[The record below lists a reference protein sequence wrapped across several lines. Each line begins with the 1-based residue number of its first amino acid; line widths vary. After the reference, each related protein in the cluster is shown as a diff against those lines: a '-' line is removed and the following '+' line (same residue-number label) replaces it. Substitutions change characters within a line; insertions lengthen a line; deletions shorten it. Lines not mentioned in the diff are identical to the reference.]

1 MASEK
6 GYFYENTKK
15 RFLFFL
21 EHCENGINFDILSTL
36 FRACFAILF
45 QTLVLIS

>member
-15 RFLFFL
+15 RVFFL
-21 EHCENGINFDILSTL
+21 EHIENGINFDISNTL
-36 FRACFAILF
+36 FRACFAILCSSIG
-45 QTLVLIS
+45 TH